1 MIKRGMTS
9 TTETPLDRPI
19 WHSLTGH
26 HAALALGDA
35 RAVRFRPDVNVF
47 GEAADT
53 SPEAL
58 AALAGLI
65 APGGTLGLL
74 GVGPAA
80 LVPGTVV
87 VSERRL
93 DQMVA
98 TRLHRAARA
107 VDIVPLGD
115 ADAGEMLAL
124 ATLTVPGPFFAATHR
139 QGGYIGVRRGGRL
152 VAMAGER
159 MKVSGFSEISAVCT
173 HPDFRGQG
181 FARGLMEAVLLPFLE
196 RGEGVFLHSYAD
208 NPAVALYRALGFE
221 TRREMTY
228 TEIARG

>member
-1 MIKRGMTS
+1 MTNMPF
-9 TTETPLDRPI
+9 TPLDRPI
-19 WHSLTGH
+19 WHSLTGRQS
-26 HAALALGDA
+26 ALATGDT
-35 RAVRFRPDVNVF
+35 RAVRFRPDVNLF
-47 GEAADT
+47 GEAADG

-58 AALAGLI
+58 AALAALI
-65 APGGTLGLL
+65 TERGTLGLI
-74 GVGPAA
+74 GVGPAV
-80 LVPGTVV
+80 LPSGTTI

-107 VDIVPLGD
+107 VEILRLGD
-115 ADAGEMLAL
+115 EDAPEMLAL
-124 ATLTVPGPFFAATHR
+124 ATLTAPGPFFAATHL
-139 QGGYIGVRRGGRL
+139 QGGYIGVRRAGRL

-159 MKVSGFSEISAVCT
+159 MKVPGLSEVSAVCT

-181 FARGLMEAVLLPFLE
+181 FARALMEAVIAPLIAG
-196 RGEGVFLHSYAD
+196 GEGVFLHSYAD

-228 TEIARG
+228 TVIARS